1 MCNLLNTFIKY
12 VHLVSDRYLLRGH
25 EATCLRLKEVLNWGL
40 KAGLPSATFRLIHDL
55 ILF

>member
-1 MCNLLNTFIKY
+1 MCNLLNAFIKY

-25 EATCLRLKEVLNWGL
+25 EATWLRHKEVLNWDL